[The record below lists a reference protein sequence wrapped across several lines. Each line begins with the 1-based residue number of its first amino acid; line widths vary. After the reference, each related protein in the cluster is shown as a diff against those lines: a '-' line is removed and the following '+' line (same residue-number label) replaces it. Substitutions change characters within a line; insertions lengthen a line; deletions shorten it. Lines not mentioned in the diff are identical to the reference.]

1 MVHAKIGTVKAILKT
16 RVHHHGS
23 RGSSFRFEAKKTINF
38 RIVIFKGRQLSLVK
52 TVHAKLRH
60 SKANVQ
66 KNAVTTTDLVG
77 AIFDFKQKKTYQF
90 NDRVLKEGD
99 SKY

>member
-16 RVHHHGS
+16 HVYQHGS

-66 KNAVTTTDLVG
+66 KNAVTTTDLVLECQS
-77 AIFDFKQKKTYQF
+77 FKQKNNSYQF
-90 NDRVLKEGD
+90 
-99 SKY
+99 